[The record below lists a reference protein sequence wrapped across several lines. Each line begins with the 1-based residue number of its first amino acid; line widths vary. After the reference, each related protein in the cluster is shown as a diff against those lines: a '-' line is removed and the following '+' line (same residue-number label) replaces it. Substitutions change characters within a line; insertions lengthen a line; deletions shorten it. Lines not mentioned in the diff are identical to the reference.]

1 MTEDEKNY
9 LYFKVH
15 DLDGNDKLDGLEIYY
30 SATHHSVSQDVDGS
44 GDDAPTEVKLLKSDN
59 VFAMKLHPSADDD
72 PMQTGIDPSNLR
84 MLENDNNGELID
96 KNFNH
101 IIGKYECIDFLP
113 ASRSNRMRSTKTTKN
128 SILIPEILDN
138 FLNIADLNQDGYL
151 NFPEYAAAVKL
162 GNAMAS
168 AEAGELNNM
177 YY

>member
-44 GDDAPTEVKLLKSDN
+44 GDGSLDGKLKNSEN
-59 VFAMKLHPSADDD
+59 VFAMKFQPSMEDDQ
-72 PMQTGIDPSNLR
+72 MNTGINPSNLR

-101 IIGKYECIDFLP
+101 IIGELP
-113 ASRSNRMRSTKTTKN
+113 MTCYF
-128 SILIPEILDN
+128 IL
-138 FLNIADLNQDGYL
+138 Y
-151 NFPEYAAAVKL
+151 
-162 GNAMAS
+162 
-168 AEAGELNNM
+168 
-177 YY
+177 

>member
-59 VFAMKLHPSADDD
+59 VFAMKLHPSMDDD

-101 IIGKYECIDFLP
+101 IIGKYE
-113 ASRSNRMRSTKTTKN
+113 
-128 SILIPEILDN
+128 
-138 FLNIADLNQDGYL
+138 Y
-151 NFPEYAAAVKL
+151 
-162 GNAMAS
+162 
-168 AEAGELNNM
+168 
-177 YY
+177 

>member
-30 SATHHSVSQDVDGS
+30 SATHHSVSQDVDAS
-44 GDDAPTEVKLLKSDN
+44 GDEAPEAKMTKSEN
-59 VFAMKLHPSADDD
+59 VFAMKLHPSVDDD
-72 PMQTGIDPSNLR
+72 HLNTGIDPANLR
-84 MLENDNNGELID
+84 MLEKDNNGELVD

-101 IIGKYECIDFLP
+101 IIGEWFSQP
-113 ASRSNRMRSTKTTKN
+113 
-128 SILIPEILDN
+128 LIISMGIKWENQFISEILDN

-162 GNAMAS
+162 GNAMAN
-168 AEAGELNNM
+168 AESGEFRSQLNDM